1 MNAVSSDFVPIP
13 ARERPVVFQLAG
25 GSRDHYTS
33 RAKFI
38 LFDMTNL
45 RPCSQPAYSVL
56 VLKTFHYRER
66 LINERNN

>member
-1 MNAVSSDFVPIP
+1 MSNFTAAAAPG
-13 ARERPVVFQLAG
+13 RGRVVFQLAG

-45 RPCSQPAYSVL
+45 RPCSQPAHSVL
-56 VLKTFHYRER
+56 VLETFHYRER

>member
-1 MNAVSSDFVPIP
+1 MSSFIAAAAPG
-13 ARERPVVFQLAG
+13 RGRVVFQLAG

-45 RPCSQPAYSVL
+45 RTCGHSAHGVL
-56 VLKTFHYRER
+56 VLRTFHYRER
-66 LINERNN
+66 LINERDN

>member
-38 LFDMTNL
+38 L
-45 RPCSQPAYSVL
+45 L
-56 VLKTFHYRER
+56 VTASPLFECHSADSTMVWAAVTIGRG
-66 LINERNN
+66 

>member
-13 ARERPVVFQLAG
+13 AGERPVVFQLAG

-38 LFDMTNL
+38 LLATASPLF
-45 RPCSQPAYSVL
+45 
-56 VLKTFHYRER
+56 
-66 LINERNN
+66 

>member
-1 MNAVSSDFVPIP
+1 MSNFTVAAALGRVRV
-13 ARERPVVFQLAG
+13 AFQLAG